1 MLVSGH
7 RFCVAPMMGWTDRH
21 ERYLLRLLSRHARLY
36 TEMVSTGALLH
47 GDQAR
52 FLAHDVG
59 EYPLALQLGG
69 SEPDAM
75 AQCAQL
81 GEAAGFDE
89 ININAGCPSD
99 RVQAGRFGACLMH
112 EPHRV
117 AQCVA
122 AMRAVVSIPVTV
134 KCRIGVDH
142 DDQFEYLTN
151 FVGVIA
157 DAGCQVFF
165 VHARKAWLSG
175 LSPRQNREIPPLQYA
190 RVHALKR
197 TFPELT
203 VVMNGGIRDLAQAH
217 TQLDYVDGVMMGR
230 EAYQNPW
237 TLAAVDRELFGRTG
251 GAQSRWQIL
260 EDYKPYMAR
269 QLAQGVPLKGLS
281 RHLLGLF
288 HGQPG
293 ARAWRRTLSEQ
304 AFRADAGMEA
314 IEAAQAKVRQ
324 VIAQQTDPLTDSH
337 ALANFAA

>member
-81 GEAAGFDE
+81 GEAAGFEE

-157 DAGCQVFF
+157 DAG
-165 VHARKAWLSG
+165 
-175 LSPRQNREIPPLQYA
+175 
-190 RVHALKR
+190 
-197 TFPELT
+197 
-203 VVMNGGIRDLAQAH
+203 
-217 TQLDYVDGVMMGR
+217 
-230 EAYQNPW
+230 
-237 TLAAVDRELFGRTG
+237 
-251 GAQSRWQIL
+251 
-260 EDYKPYMAR
+260 
-269 QLAQGVPLKGLS
+269 
-281 RHLLGLF
+281 
-288 HGQPG
+288 
-293 ARAWRRTLSEQ
+293 
-304 AFRADAGMEA
+304 
-314 IEAAQAKVRQ
+314 
-324 VIAQQTDPLTDSH
+324 
-337 ALANFAA
+337 